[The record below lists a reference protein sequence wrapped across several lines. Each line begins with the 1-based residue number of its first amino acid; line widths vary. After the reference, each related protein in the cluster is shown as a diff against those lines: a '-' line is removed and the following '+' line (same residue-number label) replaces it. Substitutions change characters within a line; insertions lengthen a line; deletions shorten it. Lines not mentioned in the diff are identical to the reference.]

1 MQQRCN
7 KVATKSQHSCNKV
20 ATTLQ
25 QSCNKVATNTLQ
37 LCCIFQHSC
46 NKVATCE
53 LQCCCKLHQSCNNV
67 ATHMLQ
73 FCCSSDT
80 TCNKV
85 ATRMLQLL
93 WNLQRKYNEES
104 APHGSACLQNMQR
117 YVCGYH
123 QGILIT
129 ASVQPP
135 CSSLHSVLYNYDVD
149 TAVSTRAMQLR
160 QHIKN
165 GVLNGSDY
173 GFES

>member
-1 MQQRCN
+1 MHQICN
-7 KVATKSQHSCNKV
+7 NVATK
-20 ATTLQ
+20 LQ
-25 QSCNKVATNTLQ
+25 QSCNIVATKWQQRCNKVATNTLQ
-37 LCCIFQHSC
+37 RCCIFQHSC
-46 NKVATCE
+46 NRVATYE
-53 LQCCCKLHQSCNNV
+53 LQI
-67 ATHMLQ
+67 
-73 FCCSSDT
+73 
-80 TCNKV
+80 
-85 ATRMLQLL
+85 L
-93 WNLQRKYNEES
+93 WNSQRKYNEES

>member
-1 MQQRCN
+1 MQQSCN
-7 KVATKSQHSCNKV
+7 IVATKW
-20 ATTLQ
+20 Q
-25 QSCNKVATNTLQ
+25 QRCNKVATNTLQ
-37 LCCIFQHSC
+37 HCCIFQHSC
-46 NKVATCE
+46 NRVATYE
-53 LQCCCKLHQSCNNV
+53 
-67 ATHMLQ
+67 
-73 FCCSSDT
+73 
-80 TCNKV
+80 
-85 ATRMLQLL
+85 LQLL

-117 YVCGYH
+117 CVCGYH